1 MHVSDMNILLKKHP
15 ISLSLSLKIN
25 KSTYGLSFRTD
36 GAAVFYVGK
45 MAHHHHAGHGH
56 EPLNLNIV
64 SSLPCSFML
73 PDIDITSL
81 TLLCEVGVLLIRS
94 TLI

>member
-1 MHVSDMNILLKKHP
+1 MNKFIKK
-15 ISLSLSLKIN
+15 K

-36 GAAVFYVGK
+36 GAAVVYGGK

-64 SSLPCSFML
+64 RSLPCTFLL
-73 PDIDITSL
+73 PDININL
-81 TLLCEVGVLLIRS
+81 YTLLCEVGV
-94 TLI
+94 